1 MIFII
6 IWFDI
11 ASEEIE
17 LNANPFNLFL
27 CQRVAKASKESINIG
42 STKSLFNVIC
52 LHRRRF
58 KMPIFYK
65 ST

>member
-17 LNANPFNLFL
+17 LNANPFNPFFMSD
-27 CQRVAKASKESINIG
+27 KGEYSKYRELLKKKYYLRAYNFSDN
-42 STKSLFNVIC
+42 
-52 LHRRRF
+52 
-58 KMPIFYK
+58 
-65 ST
+65 

>member
-17 LNANPFNLFL
+17 LNANPFNPFL
-27 CQRVAKASKESINIG
+27 CQYLNIFWHNLGNPVDYSQISQDSINLRKRIEEY
-42 STKSLFNVIC
+42 V
-52 LHRRRF
+52 
-58 KMPIFYK
+58 KMK
-65 ST
+65 